1 MTRKDLTAHE
11 KLSWLRLIRTDN
23 IGPITGYKLLERF
36 GSAEAALKAIPDL
49 AKRGGRMEG
58 LKAFS
63 ADLAE
68 KELAQV
74 EKYGAKLI
82 ARGEPDYP
90 ELLAQL
96 EEMRRRCFAV
106 FGHTTLLS
114 KPSLGVVGARNAS
127 LSGRKIAED
136 FSRKV
141 GAASFVIVSGL
152 ARGIDTSAHTA
163 SLDTGTVAVIAG
175 GIDVIYPRENDKL
188 YQQIAERGA
197 IIAESPFG
205 TEPLAKHF
213 PRRNR
218 LISGLSLGTLVVE
231 AAMKSG
237 SLITARTALEQNRE
251 VFAVPGSPL
260 DPRAEGTN
268 KLIQDGAHLALNADD
283 IIRELK
289 SLRLNAVNDPA
300 DSMWKGAPT
309 LFSQN
314 AVKAADEA
322 LRIRLLEILSPTP
335 VQIDEVIRAAGAPVG
350 DVLTVIL
357 ELELSGRIERQPG
370 NKVNLI

>member
-1 MTRKDLTAHE
+1 MTRKNLDTKE
-11 KLSWLRLIRTDN
+11 KLAWLRLIRTDN
-23 IGPITGYKLLERF
+23 IGPITFYRLLERF
-36 GSAEAALKAIPDL
+36 GSAEYALKALPDL
-49 AKRGGRMEG
+49 AKRGGRLEG
-58 LKAFS
+58 LTAFP

-68 KELAQV
+68 KELAQI
-74 EKYGAKLI
+74 EKFGAKLI
-82 ARGEPDYP
+82 ARNEPEYP
-90 ELLAQL
+90 ALLAQVEDAPPL
-96 EEMRRRCFAV
+96 LTV
-106 FGHTTLLS
+106 LGHTALLP
-114 KPSLGVVGARNAS
+114 KPALGVVGARNAS
-127 LSGRKIAED
+127 LTGRKIAED

-141 GAASFVIVSGL
+141 ATAGFVIVSGL

-175 GIDVIYPRENDKL
+175 GIDVIYPKENEKL

-268 KLIQDGAHLALNADD
+268 QLIKDGAHMALSADD
-283 IIRELK
+283 IISELK
-289 SLRLNAVNDPA
+289 SLRLKPVNDA
-300 DSMWKGAPT
+300 AGDSWKSGAGLSEDMPEA
-309 LFSQN
+309 N
-314 AVKAADEA
+314 EA
-322 LRIRLLEILSPTP
+322 LYVRVLEILSHTP
-335 VQIDEVIRAAGAPVG
+335 VQIDEVIRASGASAGEI
-350 DVLTVIL
+350 LTVML
-357 ELELSGRIERQPG
+357 ELELAGRIERHPG
-370 NKVNLI
+370 NKVSLL

>member
-1 MTRKDLTAHE
+1 MTQKSLDTKE
-11 KLSWLRLIRTDN
+11 KLAWLRLIRTDN
-23 IGPITGYKLLERF
+23 IGPITFYRLLERF
-36 GSAEAALKAIPDL
+36 GSAEAALKALPDL
-49 AKRGGRMEG
+49 AKRGGRLEG
-58 LKAFS
+58 LKVFP

-68 KELAQV
+68 KELAHI
-74 EKYGAKLI
+74 EKFGARLI

-90 ELLAQL
+90 ELLAQVEDAPPL
-96 EEMRRRCFAV
+96 LTV
-106 FGHTTLLS
+106 LGHTALLS

-141 GAASFVIVSGL
+141 AAAGFVIVSGL
-152 ARGIDTSAHTA
+152 ARGIDTSAHMA

-175 GIDVIYPRENDKL
+175 GIDVIYPKENEKL
-188 YQQIAERGA
+188 YQQVTERGV

-218 LISGLSLGTLVVE
+218 IISGLSLGTLVVE

-268 KLIQDGAHLALNADD
+268 QLIKDGAHMALTADD
-283 IIRELK
+283 IICELK
-289 SLRLNAVNDPA
+289 SLRLRPVNDPA
-300 DSMWKGAPT
+300 GDSWKSASG
-309 LFSQN
+309 LFTDATEPS
-314 AVKAADEA
+314 EA
-322 LRIRLLEILSPTP
+322 LRKKLLEILSHTP
-335 VQIDEVIRAAGAPVG
+335 VQMDEIIRAADAPAG
-350 DVLTVIL
+350 EVLAALL
-357 ELELSGRIERQPG
+357 ELELAGRVERHPG
-370 NKVNLI
+370 NKVSLL